1 MERERWG
8 RSWGWCQHRHVTWP
22 GERGCPPAP
31 RHGRRGIGRGA
42 GLGAP
47 RNSSPLLLKT
57 TRGTGRVFYSNN
69 SFVVSFFSLVIWRL
83 LIVNPIVIIYLVKAQ
98 NLKLRFGSGQKEN
111 PPRGCFFLLVGKRQE
126 VRRLKRDVRVPPKT
140 LNQNPHFLNFF
151 FN

>member
-1 MERERWG
+1 M
-8 RSWGWCQHRHVTWP
+8 TWP